1 MANTINTVPFIGM
14 DTLRTLANQI
24 EPNILMGPAYYAKDE
39 IARLGINVITGVQFM
54 NTKYVFY
61 RKGGTTRRKKSGKK
75 LNSQMGFLQERPL
88 VTYTAWNHYT
98 DNKGNYRELPVANVN
113 GDATVSYPLSEL
125 ALTQIAAAFSD
136 DCMSNLM
143 WGDKDNADSEDENK
157 QALGLF
163 DGFQT
168 VIGHE
173 VENGLISK
181 QNGNLI
187 HCEVIEAP
195 TNDTDTSA
203 WKNFREAYNALP
215 EALKRQQVLAYMNV
229 DTAVAISDA
238 YGNAHRNNREVI
250 MVGDTSNFKFAEY
263 PRLTVV
269 PVEDWGT
276 GDRIVF
282 TIPGNFELGVNN
294 GDPVDNFVGI
304 KEGTDDDITDIQF
317 QIQTTIGTRIV
328 QLMPSKF
335 VMTDAAI
342 VAPTSLISG
351 DYHANT
357 LTVAA
362 APAAGGK
369 VAVAGGQADA
379 NGAYKPGTTLTLT
392 ATAESGYKFVRWS
405 NGSTNAELTY
415 ITKNQPDAI
424 TAIFAKE

>member
-1 MANTINTVPFIGM
+1 MNTINTVPFIGIQ
-14 DTLRTLANQI
+14 TLKTLANQI

-39 IARLGINVITGVQFM
+39 IARLGINVLTGVQFM

-61 RKGGTTRRKKSGKK
+61 RKGGTTRRKKAGDKI
-75 LNSQMGFLQERPL
+75 NSQMGFLQERPL
-88 VTYTAWNHYT
+88 VTYTVWNHYT

-125 ALTQIAAAFSD
+125 ALTQIATAFSD
-136 DCMSNLM
+136 DCMSNLW
-143 WGDKDNADSEDENK
+143 WGDKDNAEAKEDDK
-157 QALGLF
+157 KALGLF

-181 QNGNLI
+181 ANGNLI
-187 HCEVIEAP
+187 HCDVLDAP
-195 TNDTDTSA
+195 KDNTDTAA
-203 WKNFREAYNALP
+203 WKNFRAAYNALP
-215 EALKRQQVLAYMNV
+215 DALKRQEILAYMSV
-229 DTAVAISDA
+229 DTSVAISDA

-250 MVGDTSNFKFAEY
+250 MQGNTVNFKFAEM

-269 PVEDWGT
+269 PVEDWGE

-282 TIPGNFELGVNN
+282 TVPKNFEIGVNN
-294 GDPVDNFVGI
+294 GDPVDNYVGI
-304 KEGTDDDITDIQF
+304 KEGTDDDLTDIQF

-335 VMTDAAI
+335 AMTDAAI
-342 VAPTSLISG
+342 VAPKSLISG

-357 LTVAA
+357 LAVTAT
-362 APAAGGK
+362 PAAGGK
-369 VAVAGGQADA
+369 VAVEGGAADA
-379 NGAYKPGTTLTLT
+379 DGAYAPGTTLTLT
-392 ATAESGYKFVRWS
+392 ATANEGYKFVRWS
-405 NGSTNAELTY
+405 NGSTNAALTY